1 MENFDYL
8 EALKK
13 LEEIAE
19 KVEDPGT
26 GIEAVDAYIKE
37 ADELVEKCRNYLRT
51 AREKVN
57 AMDR

>member
-37 ADELVEKCRNYLRT
+37 ADELVEKCRNYLRS